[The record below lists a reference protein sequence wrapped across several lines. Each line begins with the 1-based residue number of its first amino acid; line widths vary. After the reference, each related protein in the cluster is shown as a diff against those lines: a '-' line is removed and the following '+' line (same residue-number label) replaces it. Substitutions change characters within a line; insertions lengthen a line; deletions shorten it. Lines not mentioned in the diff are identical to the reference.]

1 MIGYP
6 HADAQPA
13 DRLVARYRKGTLM
26 AVLGLLLMLAAG
38 ALTAGVVLSNTNRIS
53 AEAFGVTLSNVSV
66 GGLFVAGVV
75 TALVFALGL
84 WMLLQGMRR
93 ARRRRL
99 ERREIVRDTRDQT
112 ASLAAERDRLEKELE
127 AERARRAGTAPVGTE
142 RTVVE
147 RAPVGSDTAVGPP
160 DGADPGNDR
169 PGLFRR

>member
-1 MIGYP
+1 
-6 HADAQPA
+6 
-13 DRLVARYRKGTLM
+13 M

-38 ALTAGVVLSNTNRIS
+38 ALTAGVVLNNTNKVS
-53 AEAFGVTLSNVSV
+53 ADAFGVTLSNVSV
-66 GGLFVAGVV
+66 GGIFVAGAV

-112 ASLAAERDRLEKELE
+112 ASLAAEKERLERELE
-127 AERARRAGTAPVGTE
+127 TERARRATTPVVTE

-147 RAPVGSDTAVGPP
+147 REPVVGDTTVGPT
-160 DGADPGNDR
+160 DGSERVSDR
-169 PGLFRR
+169 PRLFRR